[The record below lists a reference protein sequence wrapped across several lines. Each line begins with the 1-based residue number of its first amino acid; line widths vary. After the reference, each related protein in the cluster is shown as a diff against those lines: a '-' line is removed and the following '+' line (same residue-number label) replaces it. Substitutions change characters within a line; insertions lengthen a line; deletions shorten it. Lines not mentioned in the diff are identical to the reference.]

1 MTVIA
6 LIIMLC
12 DWSVLVTWSRVVR
25 VYICVQFAESSRS
38 FAKYISISFSAIN
51 GLISLV
57 SKETVV
63 PSGCGSGTKNSCQ
76 TS

>member
-1 MTVIA
+1 M
-6 LIIMLC
+6 
-12 DWSVLVTWSRVVR
+12 
-25 VYICVQFAESSRS
+25 YICVQFAES
-38 FAKYISISFSAIN
+38 FAKYISISFGAIN

-63 PSGCGSGTKNSCQ
+63 PSGCGSGTKNACQ